1 MKNNT
6 KEKIVYYIV
15 LFYIFSFLGGI
26 LEISYSLI
34 FRDKLV
40 WGGFMYGMLRPIY
53 GFGSLILYFVPKRL
67 RKNILITFIAAF
79 IIGSIYEYLSSY
91 FLELLFHKRW
101 WNYNNFFLNINGRI
115 CLLNSICWGILGII
129 FYYTLEPIVKKF
141 YLKINKK
148 FLMLTLIILSVYYL
162 IDITV
167 SFMKYLIH

>member
-1 MKNNT
+1 MEKY
-6 KEKIVYYIV
+6 KENKIAYYIM

-53 GFGSLILYFVPKRL
+53 GFGSLILYFVPKIFK
-67 RKNILITFIAAF
+67 KNFLISFLSSTIV
-79 IIGSIYEYLSSY
+79 GTIYEYLSSY
-91 FLELLFHKRW
+91 ILEILFNKRW
-101 WNYNNFFLNINGRI
+101 WNYNNFLLNINGRV

-129 FYYTLEPIVKKF
+129 FYYILEPLTKKI

-148 FLMLTLIILSVYYL
+148 ILQLILILLSIYYL
-162 IDITV
+162 IDITI
-167 SFMKYLIH
+167 SFLRYFTN